1 MKHSGLTKLCVLPAG
16 ATEIIPFRC
25 DSRAGRS
32 RGGRVFRQ
40 IINWENDHDSDY
52 GRERKRR
59 ENSFTGS
66 SEKRSAAPRDV
77 PIGGGGG
84 EGLCGNRDRGR
95 GLREAR
101 NALSCAEQCEQ
112 RVFRQ
117 CTDSG
122 AGPA

>member
-40 IINWENDHDSDY
+40 IINWENDHDFDY

-66 SEKRSAAPRDV
+66 SKKRSAAPRDV

-84 EGLCGNRDRGR
+84 ESPCRNRYTSRLL
-95 GLREAR
+95 LRPPHASHSAKE
-101 NALSCAEQCEQ
+101 
-112 RVFRQ
+112 
-117 CTDSG
+117 
-122 AGPA
+122 